1 MSEAVSGAPQAAQ
14 VDKRTILAIIKA
26 AEERDSFVLS
36 FSDVMFALMDMVED
50 EGEEGDEEVEGK
62 LYNLLY
68 SQGMKYIYRIHEDEE
83 DSFNKIVISPFELDD
98 KQLYVLKEIA
108 SLLSEYK
115 SYHKVGVS
123 KAIDKVINEL
133 MKKWSRKRGLD
144 GEEPAF
150 AAFVVAKEYGL
161 AVNIVKA
168 EPTRTVYSIANAVFV
183 EKHGFCKKCSGWAF
197 VKGEGEDEGW

>member
-1 MSEAVSGAPQAAQ
+1 MSEAVNEIQQVKQ
-14 VDKRTILAIIKA
+14 VDKRAVLAIIKA

-36 FSDVMFALMDMVED
+36 FNDVVLALVDMVED
-50 EGEEGDEEVEGK
+50 EEEEGVGEVEDK
-62 LYNLLY
+62 LYDLLY

-98 KQLYVLKEIA
+98 KQLCVLKEIA

-115 SYHKVGVS
+115 SYHKLS
-123 KAIDKVINEL
+123 INKAIDKVINEL
-133 MKKWSRKRGLD
+133 MKKWSRERGLD
-144 GEEPAF
+144 GKEPAF

-168 EPTRTVYSIANAVFV
+168 EPTRTLYSIGNTVFV
-183 EKHGFCKKCSGWAF
+183 EKRSGWAF
-197 VKGEGEDEGW
+197 VKGEDEDEDEGW